1 MAKYRSDIR
10 NGVRD
15 KLSAWPDL
23 VTTLNGAIVSTT
35 ATTVTLTAV
44 DSIVGKSLLQV
55 DSELMHVLSVSGFVV
70 TVVRGARGTT
80 AATHSNGATVSV
92 YPEWGWPDANLNRK
106 ISNAI
111 DWLGEGG
118 VWSLVPLTNTFLSG
132 YKEFGLPS
140 GCDYPNGNIVKVLEI
155 LQSDGTYK
163 KSLQWKLQGDRIIL
177 PAKTTE
183 DLDVRLWVE
192 TQQAELT
199 DDATALDVD
208 KYLEPLVLY
217 TTARALEELLANR
230 TRYTEYSATLNDRA
244 SSLDELQRQSYY
256 FMNQAIILRNEMSRP
271 GLSGQASIHPS

>member
-1 MAKYRSDIR
+1 MPKYRSDIR

-15 KLSAWPDL
+15 KLSAWPDN
-23 VTTLNGAIVSTT
+23 VTTLTASVSSTT
-35 ATTVTLTAV
+35 ATTVSLTSV
-44 DSIVGKSLLQV
+44 DSIVPKSLLQI
-55 DSELMHVLSVSGFVV
+55 DSELMHVLSVAGLVA
-70 TVVRGARGTT
+70 TVIRGARGTT
-80 AATHSNGATVSV
+80 AATHLNAAPVSV
-92 YPEWGWPDANLNRK
+92 FPEWGWPDVNLNRK

-118 VWSLVPLTNTFLSG
+118 VWALVPLTNTFLSG

-140 GCDYPNGNIVKVLEI
+140 GCDYPNGNIVKVLEF

-183 DLDVRLWVE
+183 SLSARLWVE

-199 DDATALDVD
+199 DDLTALDAD
-208 KYLEPLVLY
+208 RYLEPLILY
-217 TTARALEELLANR
+217 ATARALEELLANR

-271 GLSGQASIHPS
+271 SLSGQASIHPS